1 MIDRIFYSSG
11 PKVVPL
17 NKSAQDFI
25 GWKKK
30 ELIEFVSKIK
40 NFAYFC
46 P

>member
-1 MIDRIFYSSG
+1 MIDHIFYSSG

-25 GWKKK
+25 GWKKR
-30 ELIEFVSKIK
+30 LDRFVSKIK

-46 P
+46 S